1 MWRNWNPLCITRGN
15 VKWCSFCRKEFGS
28 SSKSETQNYHMIQ
41 QSLSRLYNQKELKAE
56 TKMLVQHSSQQ
67 QHSQQPKG
75 RLNPLV
81 CRMTLSFF
89 YNCLFVSNGN
99 ENGDEDFSD
108 DNGADNGDA
117 NRIDSG
123 EDDVGDGDLMV
134 VVMTLHRMVVNIKI
148 QLRIKWP
155 MFVRL

>member
-1 MWRNWNPLCITRGN
+1 M
-15 VKWCSFCRKEFGS
+15 
-28 SSKSETQNYHMIQ
+28 
-41 QSLSRLYNQKELKAE
+41 
-56 TKMLVQHSSQQ
+56 
-67 QHSQQPKG
+67 
-75 RLNPLV
+75 
-81 CRMTLSFF
+81 
-89 YNCLFVSNGN
+89 SNGN